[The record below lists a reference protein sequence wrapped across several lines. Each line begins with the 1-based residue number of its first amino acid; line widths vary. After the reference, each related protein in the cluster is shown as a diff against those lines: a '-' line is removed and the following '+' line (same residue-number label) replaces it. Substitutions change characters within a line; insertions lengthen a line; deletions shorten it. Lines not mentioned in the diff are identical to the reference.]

1 MKIINM
7 DKLFEAQKLLEE
19 VYIVDDEGM
28 QQIKFINYETFSA
41 KQAKKKKINK
51 HEISITKTLKYNQ
64 PFYTLSLSA
73 IIESEET
80 IIQMPRGAT

>member
-19 VYIVDDEGM
+19 VYIVDEEGT

-41 KQAKKKKINK
+41 KQVKKKKINK
-51 HEISITKTLKYNQ
+51 HEIAITKSIKYNQ
-64 PFYTLSLSA
+64 QFYTLNLSA
-73 IIESEET
+73 IIETEET
-80 IIQMPRGAT
+80 IIQAQKGS